1 MKESKRKCGRL
12 GEITLF
18 TYVIILFC
26 SIFLFREASD
36 KDYIRTELF
45 WGYKSTNEKIL
56 YGDNL
61 TNILL
66 FVPIG
71 FLVGWVVSRYKL
83 IKAVLVGLFLSE
95 TIECSQLIWHRGTF
109 DVDDLFNNTVGAL
122 VGGLIAVV
130 VTFVKGRRNPIQT

>member
-1 MKESKRKCGRL
+1 MIVSKWKCGRW

-18 TYVIILFC
+18 AYVIILFC
-26 SIFLFREASD
+26 SSFLLRETSD

-45 WGYKSTNEKIL
+45 WGYKCTNEKIL

-61 TNILL
+61 INILL

-83 IKAVLVGLFLSE
+83 IKAVLFGLFVSE

-122 VGGLIAVV
+122 IGGLIAIA
-130 VTFVKGRRNPIQT
+130 VTSFNKGWNY